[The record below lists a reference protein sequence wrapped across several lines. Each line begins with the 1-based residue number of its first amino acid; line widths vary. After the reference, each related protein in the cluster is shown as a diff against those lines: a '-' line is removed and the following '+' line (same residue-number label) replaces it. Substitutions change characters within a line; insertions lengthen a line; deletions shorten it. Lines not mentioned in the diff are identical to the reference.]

1 MAAPIVTVKNKEE
14 QGITMATYTTYEQ
27 IPTSA
32 YGQSESKRKLWLQG
46 LKMGEL
52 QTVSSSVMIQ

>member
-32 YGQSESKRKLWLQG
+32 YG
-46 LKMGEL
+46 
-52 QTVSSSVMIQ
+52 